1 MNGIMFETEK
11 QLKEFLISN
20 ERSDYL
26 VQNMWDMLKKDLID
40 DAQIIKTY
48 TRPVGVYND
57 K

>member
-1 MNGIMFETEK
+1 MFETEK

-40 DAQIIKTY
+40 DVQIIKSY
-48 TRPVGVYND
+48 TRPMGVHND
-57 K
+57 